1 MLTFVHMSTIVKPY
15 QELNT
20 GKREQVELM
29 FNKISPKYDLL
40 NRVLSLGIDTIWRK
54 KALNLLKKDNP
65 KYILDVATGT
75 ADLAIEAA
83 GRLKASSVIG
93 IDIAEDMLQ
102 IGREK
107 IKKQKLDSIISLQ
120 HGDSEKIAF
129 PDNTFDAVI
138 VSFGVRNFEHLEIGL
153 SEIHRVLKKGGSIM
167 VLEFS
172 KPQKMPFKQVY
183 QFYFRNILPLV
194 GKLISKDTSAYTYL
208 PDSVN
213 AFPDGKAF
221 CGILE
226 KTGFSIEH
234 YKPYTFGVCTSYVGK
249 K

>member
-1 MLTFVHMSTIVKPY
+1 MSTVVKPY
-15 QELNT
+15 QELNS

-29 FNKISPKYDLL
+29 FNRISPKYDLL

-54 KALNLLKKDNP
+54 KALNLLKKDQP
-65 KYILDVATGT
+65 KRILDVATGT

-83 GRLKASSVIG
+83 GRLKATSITG

-107 IKKQKLDSIISLQ
+107 IKKRNLESVITLQ
-120 HGDSEKIAF
+120 QGDSEKIAF
-129 PDNTFDAVI
+129 ADNTFDAVI
-138 VSFGVRNFEHLEIGL
+138 VSFGVRNFEHLETGIA
-153 SEIHRVLKKGGSIM
+153 EIYRVLKNGGNIM

-172 KPQKMPFKQVY
+172 RPQKAPFKQIY
-183 QFYFRNILPLV
+183 QFYFKNILPV
-194 GKLISKDTSAYTYL
+194 IGKLVSKDTSAYTYL
-208 PDSVN
+208 PESVH

-226 KTGFSIEH
+226 KTGFTVEH
-234 YKPYTFGVCTSYVGK
+234 YKPYTFGVCTAYVGK

>member
-1 MLTFVHMSTIVKPY
+1 MSTIVKPY

-83 GRLKASSVIG
+83 GRLKATSVIG

-107 IKKQKLDSIISLQ
+107 IKKQKLDTIISLQ
-120 HGDSEKIAF
+120 QGDSEKIAF
-129 PDNTFDAVI
+129 QDNTFDAVI
-138 VSFGVRNFEHLEIGL
+138 VSFGVRNFEHLETGL
-153 SEIHRVLKKGGSIM
+153 SEIYRVLKKGGSIM

-172 KPQKMPFKQVY
+172 KPQKTPFKQVY
-183 QFYFRNILPLV
+183 QFYFRNILPVV
-194 GKLISKDTSAYTYL
+194 GKLISKDTSAYT
-208 PDSVN
+208 
-213 AFPDGKAF
+213 
-221 CGILE
+221 
-226 KTGFSIEH
+226 
-234 YKPYTFGVCTSYVGK
+234 
-249 K
+249 

>member
-1 MLTFVHMSTIVKPY
+1 MSTIVKPY

-83 GRLKASSVIG
+83 GRLKATSVIG

-107 IKKQKLDSIISLQ
+107 IKKQKLDTIISLQ
-120 HGDSEKIAF
+120 QGDSEKIAF
-129 PDNTFDAVI
+129 QDNTFDAVI
-138 VSFGVRNFEHLEIGL
+138 VSFGVRNFEHLETGL
-153 SEIHRVLKKGGSIM
+153 SEIYRVLKKGGSIM

-172 KPQKMPFKQVY
+172 KPQKTPFKQVY
-183 QFYFRNILPLV
+183 QFYFRNILPVV

-226 KTGFSIEH
+226 KTGFNIEH

>member
-1 MLTFVHMSTIVKPY
+1 MSTVVKPY
-15 QELNT
+15 QELNS

-29 FNKISPKYDLL
+29 FNRISPKYDLL

-54 KALNLLKKDNP
+54 KALNLLKKDQP
-65 KYILDVATGT
+65 KRILDVATGT

-83 GRLKASSVIG
+83 GRLKATSITG

-107 IKKQKLDSIISLQ
+107 IKKRNLESVITLQ
-120 HGDSEKIAF
+120 QGDSEKIAF
-129 PDNTFDAVI
+129 ADNTFDAVI
-138 VSFGVRNFEHLEIGL
+138 VSFGVRNFEHLETGIT
-153 SEIHRVLKKGGSIM
+153 EIHRVLKKGGNIM

-172 KPQKMPFKQVY
+172 QPQKTPFKQIY
-183 QFYFRNILPLV
+183 QFYFKNILPV
-194 GKLISKDTSAYTYL
+194 IGKLVSKDTSAYTYL
-208 PDSVN
+208 PESVN

-226 KTGFSIEH
+226 KTGFTVEH
-234 YKPYTFGVCTSYVGK
+234 YKPYTFGVCTAYVGK

>member
-1 MLTFVHMSTIVKPY
+1 MQS
-15 QELNT
+15 

-29 FNKISPKYDLL
+29 FNNISPKYDLL
-40 NRVLSLGIDTIWRK
+40 NKVLSLGIDKIWRK
-54 KALNLLKKDNP
+54 KSLNLLKKNQP
-65 KYILDVATGT
+65 KVILDVATGT

-83 GRLKASSVIG
+83 GRLKPTSIIG
-93 IDIAEDMLQ
+93 IDIAEEMLQ

-107 IKKQKLDSIISLQ
+107 IRTKKLDQIITLQ
-120 HGDSEKIAF
+120 KGDSEKINF

-153 SEIHRVLKKGGSIM
+153 GEIYRVLKPGGNIM

-172 KPQKMPFKQVY
+172 KPQKAPFKQVY
-183 QFYFRNILPLV
+183 QFYFKNILPV
-194 GKLISKDTSAYTYL
+194 IGKLVSKDTAAYTYL

-221 CGILE
+221 CSILE
-226 KTGFSIEH
+226 KLGFGIEH
-234 YKPYTFGVCTSYVGK
+234 YKPFTFGVCTAYVGK

>member
-1 MLTFVHMSTIVKPY
+1 MSTIVKPY

-83 GRLKASSVIG
+83 GRLKATSVIG

-102 IGREK
+102 IGRDK

-120 HGDSEKIAF
+120 QGDSEKIAF

-172 KPQKMPFKQVY
+172 KPQKTPFKQVY

-194 GKLISKDTSAYTYL
+194 GKLISKDTSAYTL
-208 PDSVN
+208 SL
-213 AFPDGKAF
+213 
-221 CGILE
+221 IH
-226 KTGFSIEH
+226 I
-234 YKPYTFGVCTSYVGK
+234 
-249 K
+249 

>member
-1 MLTFVHMSTIVKPY
+1 MSVTVKPY
-15 QELNT
+15 QEMET

-29 FNKISPKYDLL
+29 FNNISPKYDLL

-54 KALNLLKKDNP
+54 QALNLLKKDKP
-65 KYILDVATGT
+65 AVILDVATGT

-83 GRLKASSVIG
+83 TRLKPVSIVG

-107 IKKQKLDSIISLQ
+107 ITKKKLDKVITLQ
-120 HGDSEKIAF
+120 KGDSEKINF

-153 SEIHRVLKKGGSIM
+153 SEIYRVLKPNGNIM

-172 KPQKMPFKQVY
+172 KPQKAPFKQIY
-183 QFYFRNILPLV
+183 QFYFKNILPAV
-194 GKLISKDTSAYTYL
+194 GKLISKDTAAYTYL

-221 CGILE
+221 CAILE
-226 KTGFSIEH
+226 KVGFGIKH
-234 YKPYTFGVCTSYVGK
+234 YKPYTFGVCTAYVGGK
-249 K
+249 

>member
-1 MLTFVHMSTIVKPY
+1 MSVTVKPY
-15 QELNT
+15 QEKESE
-20 GKREQVELM
+20 KREQVELM
-29 FNKISPKYDLL
+29 FNNISPKYDLL

-54 KALNLLKKDNP
+54 QALNLLKKDKP
-65 KYILDVATGT
+65 AYILDVATGT

-83 GRLKASSVIG
+83 TRLKPTSIVG
-93 IDIAEDMLQ
+93 IDIAENMLH

-107 IKKQKLDSIISLQ
+107 IAKKHLDKIITLQK
-120 HGDSEKIAF
+120 GDSEKIEFA
-129 PDNTFDAVI
+129 DNTFDAVI
-138 VSFGVRNFEHLEIGL
+138 VSFGVRNFQHLELGL
-153 SEIHRVLKKGGSIM
+153 SEIHRVLKPGGNIM

-172 KPQKMPFKQVY
+172 KPQKAPFKQVY
-183 QFYFRNILPLV
+183 QFYFKNILPMV
-194 GKLISKDTSAYTYL
+194 GKLVSKDTAAYTYL

-221 CGILE
+221 CEILE
-226 KTGFSIEH
+226 KVGFSVQH

>member
-1 MLTFVHMSTIVKPY
+1 M
-15 QELNT
+15 ET

-29 FNKISPKYDLL
+29 FNNISPKYDLL
-40 NRVLSLGIDTIWRK
+40 NRVLSLGIDKIWRR
-54 KALNLLKKDNP
+54 KALNLLKKDKP
-65 KYILDVATGT
+65 AIILDVATGT

-83 GRLKASSVIG
+83 TRLKPKSIIG

-107 IKKQKLDSIISLQ
+107 IAKGYLDKVITLEK
-120 HGDSEKIAF
+120 GDSEKINF

-153 SEIHRVLKKGGSIM
+153 SEIHRVLKPAGNIM

-172 KPQKMPFKQVY
+172 KPRHAPFKQIY
-183 QFYFRNILPLV
+183 QFYFKNILPVV
-194 GKLISKDTSAYTYL
+194 GKMVSKDTAAYTYL

-226 KTGFSIEH
+226 KTGFGIEH
-234 YKPYTFGVCTSYVGK
+234 YKPFTFGVCTAYVGK
-249 K
+249 KK